1 MFNVWERIIISLV
14 GTLIACIATRK
25 MLGAMQQSGYKN
37 RVFLRWL
44 GRKDNLQFN
53 RLCVL
58 ALCLALATAITALCF
73 SFLGEKGAVA
83 LSFAVYFGLFIAYLY
98 ADKTYAL
105 KVGLKPSGRANRLFV
120 CYGFW
125 TACASYILVA
135 GLDALLI
142 VNGSKLYALVAFVP
156 FAILPVLLPFLLCF
170 ANLTIGWAE
179 NFRNKKFVKR
189 AGQVLDE
196 SEIIRVGVVGSY
208 GKTSVKNILKTLLQE
223 KYSVV
228 ATPES
233 YNTPMGIAKTVFSSE
248 FQGKQIFIAE
258 MGARKEGDISELCA
272 LVKPDYALFTGVCK
286 QHVETFGSEENVWK
300 EKSEILRYP
309 VKKAVCGAGLKAYV
323 VGENFDGNKV
333 AVLGENTVVNAEFT
347 ATKTRFVIR
356 INGKEI
362 QGETELLGA
371 SAVENIALAVA
382 LCLELG
388 LSVEEV
394 ERGIRKLQP
403 IPHRLQCLQAN
414 GVFILDDGY
423 NANPKGAKE
432 AIVALQR
439 FSGRK
444 CVVTPG
450 IVECGVLEEEINAEL
465 GAEIASA
472 GIDKVILVGETL
484 VTAVKNGYLSAG
496 GEKSAI
502 ETVKTLAHAQEILKD
517 WLREGDAVLFL
528 NDLPDVY

>member
-1 MFNVWERIIISLV
+1 MFNVWERIIVSLV
-14 GTLIACIATRK
+14 GTLIACVATRK
-25 MLGAMQQSGYKN
+25 TLGAMQQSGYKN

-44 GRKDNLQFN
+44 RRKDNLQFN

-83 LSFAVYFGLFIAYLY
+83 LSFAVYFSLLIAYLY
-98 ADKTYAL
+98 ADKAYAL
-105 KVGLKPSGRANRLFV
+105 KVALKPSGRVNRLFAGY
-120 CYGFW
+120 CFW
-125 TACASYILVA
+125 TACASYIMIA

-142 VNGSKLYALVAFVP
+142 VNGSKLYALIAFVP
-156 FAILPVLLPFLLCF
+156 FAVLPVLLPFLLCF

-179 NFRNKKFVKR
+179 KLRNSKFVKR

-196 SEIIRVGVVGSY
+196 REIIRIGVVGSY
-208 GKTSVKNILKTLLQE
+208 GKTSVKTILKTLLQE

-233 YNTPMGIAKTVFSSE
+233 YNTPIGIAKTVFSPE
-248 FQGKQIFIAE
+248 FQDKQIFIAE
-258 MGARKEGDISELCA
+258 MGARKQGDISALCA

-309 VKKAVCGAGLKAYV
+309 VKKAVCGAGLKGYV
-323 VGENFDGNKV
+323 KGENFEENKV
-333 AVLGENTVVNAEFT
+333 VVLDESTVVSTEFT
-347 ATKTRFVIR
+347 ATKTRFTLKLD
-356 INGKEI
+356 GKEI
-362 QGETELLGA
+362 QGETALLGA
-371 SAVENIALAVA
+371 SAVENIALASA

-388 LSVEEV
+388 LTAEEI
-394 ERGIRKLQP
+394 ERGIQKLQP
-403 IPHRLQCLQAN
+403 IPHRLQLMKAN

-432 AIVALQR
+432 AIFALQR

-444 CVVTPG
+444 CIVTPG

-465 GAEIASA
+465 GAEMARA

-484 VTAVKNGYLSAG
+484 VTAVKNGYLSVG
-496 GEKSAI
+496 GDKSAI
-502 ETVKTLAHAQEILKD
+502 ETVKTLALAQESLKD
-517 WLREGDAVLFL
+517 WLNEGDAVLFL